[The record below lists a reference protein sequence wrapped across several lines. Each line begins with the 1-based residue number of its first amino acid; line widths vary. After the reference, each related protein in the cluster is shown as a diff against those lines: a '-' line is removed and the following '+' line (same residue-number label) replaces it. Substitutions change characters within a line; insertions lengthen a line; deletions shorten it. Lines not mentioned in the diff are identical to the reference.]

1 MARKQQHATH
11 HSKKRRRRIMARK
24 QHDTRKS
31 KKRRQRGGKV
41 DIQKKIEKLG
51 IEFHPFSLS
60 KRKRY
65 QYLGPGTFLKKRL
78 ARGDPG
84 INRLDRIAKQHDI
97 DYSNAKNIWDKWK
110 ADLKMVHAIDA
121 LPGKKSPMEKLS
133 QNIIA
138 AKRKFQIV
146 NDPLRRLAIKTTRIN
161 LCHYYPLGIYLRKN
175 QRHHGLKK
183 KKQME
188 RNKKK
193 TN

>member
-1 MARKQQHATH
+1 MSDPSTLSHFNIINLISWPENDNTPRVIQRKEEEEESWLENNTIHVN
-11 HSKKRRRRIMARK
+11 R
-24 QHDTRKS
+24 

-84 INRLDRIAKQHDI
+84 INRLDRITKQHDI
-97 DYSNAKNIWDKWK
+97 DYSNAKNIRDKWK

-133 QNIIA
+133 RNIIA
-138 AKRKFQIV
+138 AKRK
-146 NDPLRRLAIKTTRIN
+146 
-161 LCHYYPLGIYLRKN
+161 
-175 QRHHGLKK
+175 
-183 KKQME
+183 
-188 RNKKK
+188 
-193 TN
+193 

>member
-1 MARKQQHATH
+1 MSDPSTLSHFNIINLISWPENDNTPRVIQRKEEEEESWLENNTIHVN
-11 HSKKRRRRIMARK
+11 R
-24 QHDTRKS
+24 

-97 DYSNAKNIWDKWK
+97 DYSNAKNIRDKWK

-133 QNIIA
+133 RNIIA
-138 AKRKFQIV
+138 AKRKFK
-146 NDPLRRLAIKTTRIN
+146 L
-161 LCHYYPLGIYLRKN
+161 
-175 QRHHGLKK
+175 
-183 KKQME
+183 
-188 RNKKK
+188 
-193 TN
+193 

>member
-1 MARKQQHATH
+1 MSDPSTLSHFNIINLISWPENDNTPRVIQRKEEEEESWLENNTIHVN
-11 HSKKRRRRIMARK
+11 R
-24 QHDTRKS
+24 

-97 DYSNAKNIWDKWK
+97 DYSNAKNIRDKWK

-121 LPGKKSPMEKLS
+121 LPSKKSPMEKLS
-133 QNIIA
+133 RNIIA
-138 AKRKFQIV
+138 AKRK
-146 NDPLRRLAIKTTRIN
+146 
-161 LCHYYPLGIYLRKN
+161 
-175 QRHHGLKK
+175 
-183 KKQME
+183 
-188 RNKKK
+188 
-193 TN
+193 

>member
-1 MARKQQHATH
+1 MSDPSTLSHFNIINLIPWTENDNTPRVIQRKEEEESWLDNNTIHVN
-11 HSKKRRRRIMARK
+11 R
-24 QHDTRKS
+24 

-97 DYSNAKNIWDKWK
+97 DYSNAKNIRDKWK

-133 QNIIA
+133 RNIIA
-138 AKRKFQIV
+138 AKRKFK
-146 NDPLRRLAIKTTRIN
+146 L
-161 LCHYYPLGIYLRKN
+161 
-175 QRHHGLKK
+175 
-183 KKQME
+183 
-188 RNKKK
+188 
-193 TN
+193 

>member
-1 MARKQQHATH
+1 MARKRQHAAR
-11 HSKKRRRRIMARK
+11 HSKKRKRRRRRIMARK

-31 KKRRQRGGKV
+31 KKRRQKGGRV

-60 KRKRY
+60 KLKRY

-78 ARGDPG
+78 TRGDPG

-97 DYSNAKNIWDKWK
+97 DYSNAKNIRDKWK

-133 QNIIA
+133 RNIIA
-138 AKRKFQIV
+138 AKRKFK
-146 NDPLRRLAIKTTRIN
+146 L
-161 LCHYYPLGIYLRKN
+161 
-175 QRHHGLKK
+175 
-183 KKQME
+183 
-188 RNKKK
+188 
-193 TN
+193 

>member
-1 MARKQQHATH
+1 MSDPSTLSHFNIINLISWPENDNTPRVIQRKEEKEESWLENNTIHVN
-11 HSKKRRRRIMARK
+11 R
-24 QHDTRKS
+24 

-84 INRLDRIAKQHDI
+84 INCLDRITKQHDI
-97 DYSNAKNIWDKWK
+97 DYSNAKNIRDKWE

-121 LPGKKSPMEKLS
+121 LPGKK
-133 QNIIA
+133 
-138 AKRKFQIV
+138 
-146 NDPLRRLAIKTTRIN
+146 
-161 LCHYYPLGIYLRKN
+161 
-175 QRHHGLKK
+175 
-183 KKQME
+183 
-188 RNKKK
+188 
-193 TN
+193 

>member
-1 MARKQQHATH
+1 MSDPSTLSHFNIINLISWTENDNTPRVIQRKEEEEESWLDNNTIHVN
-11 HSKKRRRRIMARK
+11 R
-24 QHDTRKS
+24 

-84 INRLDRIAKQHDI
+84 INPLDRITKQHDI
-97 DYSNAKNIWDKWK
+97 DYSNAKNIRDKWK

-133 QNIIA
+133 RNIIA
-138 AKRKFQIV
+138 AKRKFK
-146 NDPLRRLAIKTTRIN
+146 L
-161 LCHYYPLGIYLRKN
+161 
-175 QRHHGLKK
+175 
-183 KKQME
+183 
-188 RNKKK
+188 
-193 TN
+193 

>member
-1 MARKQQHATH
+1 MSDPSTLSHFNIINLISWTENDNTPRVIQRKEEEEESWLDNNTIHVN
-11 HSKKRRRRIMARK
+11 R
-24 QHDTRKS
+24 

-97 DYSNAKNIWDKWK
+97 DYSNAKNIRDKWK

-133 QNIIA
+133 RNIIA
-138 AKRKFQIV
+138 AKRKFK
-146 NDPLRRLAIKTTRIN
+146 L
-161 LCHYYPLGIYLRKN
+161 
-175 QRHHGLKK
+175 
-183 KKQME
+183 
-188 RNKKK
+188 
-193 TN
+193 

>member
-1 MARKQQHATH
+1 MSDPSTLSHFNIINLISWPENDNTPRVIQRKEEKEESWLENNTIHVN
-11 HSKKRRRRIMARK
+11 R
-24 QHDTRKS
+24 

-84 INRLDRIAKQHDI
+84 INRLDRITKQHDI
-97 DYSNAKNIWDKWK
+97 DYSNAKNIRDKWK

-133 QNIIA
+133 RNIIA
-138 AKRKFQIV
+138 AKRK
-146 NDPLRRLAIKTTRIN
+146 
-161 LCHYYPLGIYLRKN
+161 
-175 QRHHGLKK
+175 
-183 KKQME
+183 
-188 RNKKK
+188 
-193 TN
+193 

>member
-1 MARKQQHATH
+1 MSDPSTLSHFNIINLISWPENDNTPRVIQRKEEEEESWLENNTIHVN
-11 HSKKRRRRIMARK
+11 R
-24 QHDTRKS
+24 

-84 INRLDRIAKQHDI
+84 INRLDRITKQHDI
-97 DYSNAKNIWDKWK
+97 DYSNAKNIRDKWK

-121 LPGKKSPMEKLS
+121 LPGKKSPMEKL
-133 QNIIA
+133 
-138 AKRKFQIV
+138 
-146 NDPLRRLAIKTTRIN
+146 
-161 LCHYYPLGIYLRKN
+161 
-175 QRHHGLKK
+175 
-183 KKQME
+183 
-188 RNKKK
+188 
-193 TN
+193 

>member
-1 MARKQQHATH
+1 MSDPSTLSHFNIINLIPWTENDNTPRVIQRKEEEESWLDNNTIHVN
-11 HSKKRRRRIMARK
+11 R
-24 QHDTRKS
+24 

-84 INRLDRIAKQHDI
+84 INPLDRITKQHDI
-97 DYSNAKNIWDKWK
+97 DYSNAKNIRDKWK

-133 QNIIA
+133 RNIIA
-138 AKRKFQIV
+138 AKRKFK
-146 NDPLRRLAIKTTRIN
+146 L
-161 LCHYYPLGIYLRKN
+161 
-175 QRHHGLKK
+175 
-183 KKQME
+183 
-188 RNKKK
+188 
-193 TN
+193 

>member
-1 MARKQQHATH
+1 MSDPSTLSHFNIINLIPWTENDNTPRVIQRKEEEESWLDNNTIHVN
-11 HSKKRRRRIMARK
+11 R
-24 QHDTRKS
+24 

-60 KRKRY
+60 KLKRY

-84 INRLDRIAKQHDI
+84 INPLDRITKQHDI
-97 DYSNAKNIWDKWK
+97 DYSNAKNIRDKWK

-133 QNIIA
+133 RNIIA
-138 AKRKFQIV
+138 AKRKFK
-146 NDPLRRLAIKTTRIN
+146 L
-161 LCHYYPLGIYLRKN
+161 
-175 QRHHGLKK
+175 
-183 KKQME
+183 
-188 RNKKK
+188 
-193 TN
+193 

>member
-97 DYSNAKNIWDKWK
+97 DYSNAKNICDKWK

-138 AKRKFQIV
+138 ANRKFK
-146 NDPLRRLAIKTTRIN
+146 L
-161 LCHYYPLGIYLRKN
+161 
-175 QRHHGLKK
+175 
-183 KKQME
+183 
-188 RNKKK
+188 
-193 TN
+193 

>member
-1 MARKQQHATH
+1 MSDPSTLSHFNIINLISWPENDNTPRVIQRKEEEEESWLENNTIHVN
-11 HSKKRRRRIMARK
+11 R
-24 QHDTRKS
+24 

-84 INRLDRIAKQHDI
+84 INRLDRITKQHDI
-97 DYSNAKNIWDKWK
+97 DYSNAKNIRDKWE

-121 LPGKKSPMEKLS
+121 LPGKK
-133 QNIIA
+133 
-138 AKRKFQIV
+138 
-146 NDPLRRLAIKTTRIN
+146 
-161 LCHYYPLGIYLRKN
+161 
-175 QRHHGLKK
+175 
-183 KKQME
+183 
-188 RNKKK
+188 
-193 TN
+193 

>member
-1 MARKQQHATH
+1 MSDPSTLSHFKIINLISWTENDNTPRVIQRKEEEEESWLDNNTIHVNQ
-11 HSKKRRRRIMARK
+11 
-24 QHDTRKS
+24 

-84 INRLDRIAKQHDI
+84 INPLDRITKQHDI
-97 DYSNAKNIWDKWK
+97 DYSNAKNIRDKWK

-133 QNIIA
+133 RNIIA
-138 AKRKFQIV
+138 AKRKFK
-146 NDPLRRLAIKTTRIN
+146 L
-161 LCHYYPLGIYLRKN
+161 
-175 QRHHGLKK
+175 
-183 KKQME
+183 
-188 RNKKK
+188 
-193 TN
+193 

>member
-1 MARKQQHATH
+1 MSSKTELYINNTLSLFNIINLISWPENDNTPRVIQRKEEEEESWLKNNTIHVNR
-11 HSKKRRRRIMARK
+11 KK
-24 QHDTRKS
+24 T
-31 KKRRQRGGKV
+31 RQRGGKV

-97 DYSNAKNIWDKWK
+97 DYSNAKNIRDKWK

-133 QNIIA
+133 RNIIA
-138 AKRKFQIV
+138 AKRKFK
-146 NDPLRRLAIKTTRIN
+146 L
-161 LCHYYPLGIYLRKN
+161 
-175 QRHHGLKK
+175 
-183 KKQME
+183 
-188 RNKKK
+188 
-193 TN
+193 

>member
-1 MARKQQHATH
+1 MDRKRQHAAR
-11 HSKKRRRRIMARK
+11 HSKKRRRRRIMARK

-84 INRLDRIAKQHDI
+84 INPLDRITKQHDI
-97 DYSNAKNIWDKWK
+97 
-110 ADLKMVHAIDA
+110 V
-121 LPGKKSPMEKLS
+121 
-133 QNIIA
+133 
-138 AKRKFQIV
+138 
-146 NDPLRRLAIKTTRIN
+146 RRPTQKTCLFFTF
-161 LCHYYPLGIYLRKN
+161 
-175 QRHHGLKK
+175 
-183 KKQME
+183 
-188 RNKKK
+188 
-193 TN
+193 